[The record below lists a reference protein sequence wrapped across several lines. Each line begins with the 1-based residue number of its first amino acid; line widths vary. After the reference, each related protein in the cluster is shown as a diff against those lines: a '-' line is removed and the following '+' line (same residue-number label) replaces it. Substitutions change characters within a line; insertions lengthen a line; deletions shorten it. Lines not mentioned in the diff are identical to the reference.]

1 MNLLFVGK
9 EKNMILESFDSC
21 RSEDITAYI
30 NEYNIKREDIQ
41 AIVYNTERQYY
52 TLFYWTD

>member
-1 MNLLFVGK
+1 
-9 EKNMILESFDSC
+9 MILESFDSC

-41 AIVYNTERQYY
+41 VIVYNTERQYY

>member
-1 MNLLFVGK
+1 
-9 EKNMILESFDSC
+9 MILESFDSR